1 MPTKT
6 ETRQH
11 RTGEIRATALD
22 GQPEGT
28 MEVLAVAYDVV
39 DDYGTRFVPGVFNDS
54 LQERLPTLT
63 FGHSWQDPIG
73 RATAW
78 REAEEGL
85 YLTFRL
91 DLHDDVPRARQ
102 AWAQISSGTLDDVS
116 VGFVRQADRT
126 ADDGVEEITKAVLDE
141 VGVVLRGAVPGAKV
155 LLTRS
160 AGGTVEVDA
169 AVEIARRKVA
179 GEITEAEADE
189 ALRLLALDDGEGG
202 ADVEPPPA
210 AAPAPTTTPTLSEE
224 EADALAAA
232 DAALDSLTERTSP
245 RSPR

>member
-1 MPTKT
+1 
-6 ETRQH
+6 
-11 RTGEIRATALD
+11 
-22 GQPEGT
+22 
-28 MEVLAVAYDVV
+28 MEVLAVAYGVT

-54 LQERLPTLT
+54 LEERLPTLT

-78 REAEEGL
+78 REEPEGL

-116 VGFVRQADRT
+116 VGFMRQADRT

-155 LLTRS
+155 LATRA

-179 GEITEAEADE
+179 GEISEAEADE
-189 ALRLLALDDGEGG
+189 ALRLLALGGGDGDGAGGEGG
-202 ADVEPPPA
+202 DDPPTPPA
-210 AAPAPTTTPTLSEE
+210 EPDLAAI
-224 EADALAAA
+224 ADAEAAA
-232 DAALDSLTERTSP
+232 DAALDAVTD
-245 RSPR
+245 RSPTRSLSR